1 MFRQQL
7 DLNLQCGWFRVGAAC
22 FLRPFARGVRSQLV
36 VGWIGAARFLRPF
49 ARGTNQGNNR

>member
-36 VGWIGAARFLRPF
+36 VGLDWRGSFLTPICSR
-49 ARGTNQGNNR
+49 N